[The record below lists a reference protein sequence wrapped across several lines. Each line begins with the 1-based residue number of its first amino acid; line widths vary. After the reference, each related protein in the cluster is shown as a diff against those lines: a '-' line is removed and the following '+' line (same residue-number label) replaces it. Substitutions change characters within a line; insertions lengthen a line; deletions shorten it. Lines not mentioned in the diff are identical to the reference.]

1 MAFST
6 GKGAGELNSEIN
18 VTPMVDVMLVLLVAF
33 IITIPAVQN
42 AVKINLP
49 KTAATA
55 PLTEVKPVTISVDGD
70 AKVYINKSEIALS
83 ALETDLKG
91 RVKENPDVPI
101 NFQADEGVPYRA
113 VAKTIAT
120 IQRSG
125 ATKLSIVTSP
135 TGGE

>member
-1 MAFST
+1 MGFST
-6 GKGAGELNSEIN
+6 GKSAGDLNSEIN

-55 PLTEVKPVTISVDGD
+55 PLTEVKPITVSVGAD
-70 AKVYINKSEIALS
+70 AKVYINKQEVSVEG
-83 ALETDLKG
+83 LESDLKS
-91 RVKENPDVPI
+91 RVTATPDIPV
-101 NFQADEGVPYRA
+101 NFQADEGVPYRH
-113 VAKTIAT
+113 VAKAIAS

-125 ATKLSIVTSP
+125 VTKLSVVTSP
-135 TGGE
+135 TGG